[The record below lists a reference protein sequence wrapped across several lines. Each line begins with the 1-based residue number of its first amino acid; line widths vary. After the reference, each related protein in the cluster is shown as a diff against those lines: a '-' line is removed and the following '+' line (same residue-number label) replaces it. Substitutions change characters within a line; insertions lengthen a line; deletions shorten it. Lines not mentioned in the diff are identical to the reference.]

1 MALQSD
7 SPAVKVAR
15 AHVQAW
21 NNHDLDGARAALA
34 NDVHVT
40 VTTTQPGA
48 PAVDTVG
55 VPDYMVGLE
64 AFAQAVTR
72 GSLKEI
78 AAIGD
83 DRNALLLITVE
94 ADFGFGKT
102 TSPGARLYLLD
113 DNDKIT
119 AEHVV
124 FFLGSY
130 GSVVARALARRG
142 PCW

>member
-1 MALQSD
+1 MTVQAD

-15 AHVQAW
+15 AHVGAW
-21 NNHDLDGARAALA
+21 NNHDLDTARAALA
-34 NDVHVT
+34 DDVHVT

-48 PAVDTVG
+48 PSVDTVG
-55 VPDYMVGLE
+55 IPDYMVGLE
-64 AFAQAVTR
+64 AFVKAITR
-72 GSLKEI
+72 GSLKVI
-78 AAIGD
+78 AAVGD

-113 DNDKIT
+113 EHNKIA

-124 FFLGSY
+124 FFLS
-130 GSVVARALARRG
+130 S
-142 PCW
+142 

>member
-1 MALQSD
+1 MAVQTD

-21 NNHDLDGARAALA
+21 NNRDLDTARAALA

-55 VPDYMVGLE
+55 IPDYMVGLE
-64 AFAQAVTR
+64 AFVEAVTP

-83 DRNALLLITVE
+83 DHNALLLITVE

-124 FFLGSY
+124 FFLGS
-130 GSVVARALARRG
+130 
-142 PCW
+142 

>member
-1 MALQSD
+1 MVVQTD
-7 SPAVKVAR
+7 SPAVRVAR

-21 NNHDLDGARAALA
+21 NNHDLDTARAALA
-34 NDVHVT
+34 NDVHAT

-48 PAVDTVG
+48 PAADTVG
-55 VPDYMVGLE
+55 IPDYMIGLE
-64 AFAQAVTR
+64 AFVKAVTR

-102 TSPGARLYLLD
+102 TSPGARLYMLD
-113 DNDKIT
+113 DNDKIV
-119 AEHVV
+119 AEQVV
-124 FFLGSY
+124 FFLAS
-130 GSVVARALARRG
+130 
-142 PCW
+142 

>member
-1 MALQSD
+1 MAIQTD
-7 SPAVKVAR
+7 SPAVEVAR

-21 NNHDLDGARAALA
+21 NHRDLDTARAALA
-34 NDVHVT
+34 NDVHVA

-55 VPDYMVGLE
+55 IPDYMVGLE
-64 AFAQAVTR
+64 AFVKAVTR
-72 GSLKEI
+72 GSLEEI

-113 DNDKIT
+113 ENNKIA
-119 AEHVV
+119 AEQVV
-124 FFLGSY
+124 FFLGS
-130 GSVVARALARRG
+130 
-142 PCW
+142 

>member
-1 MALQSD
+1 MVVQAD
-7 SPAVKVAR
+7 STAVEVAR

-21 NNHDLDGARAALA
+21 NNHDLDTARAALA

-55 VPDYMVGLE
+55 IPDYMVGLE
-64 AFAQAVTR
+64 AFVKAVTR
-72 GSLKEI
+72 GSLEEI

-113 DNDKIT
+113 ENDKIA
-119 AEHVV
+119 AEQVV
-124 FFLGSY
+124 FFLGS
-130 GSVVARALARRG
+130 
-142 PCW
+142 

>member
-1 MALQSD
+1 MVAQTN

-21 NNHDLDGARAALA
+21 NNHDLDTARAALA
-34 NDVHVT
+34 DDVHLT

-48 PAVDTVG
+48 PSVDTVG
-55 VPDYMVGLE
+55 IPDYMVGLE
-64 AFAQAVTR
+64 AFVKAVTH
-72 GSLKEI
+72 GSLEEI

-94 ADFGFGKT
+94 ADFGVGKT
-102 TSPGARLYLLD
+102 TSAGARLYLLD

-119 AEHVV
+119 AEQVV
-124 FFLGSY
+124 FFLAS
-130 GSVVARALARRG
+130 
-142 PCW
+142 

>member
-1 MALQSD
+1 MVLQTD

-15 AHVQAW
+15 AQVQAW
-21 NNHDLDGARAALA
+21 NDHDLETARAALA

-48 PAVDTVG
+48 PTVDTVG
-55 VPDYMVGLE
+55 IPDYMIGLE
-64 AFAQAVTR
+64 AFVKAVTR

-102 TSPGARLYLLD
+102 TSPGARLYMLD
-113 DNDKIT
+113 DNDKIV
-119 AEHVV
+119 AEQVV
-124 FFLGSY
+124 FFLAS
-130 GSVVARALARRG
+130 
-142 PCW
+142 

>member
-1 MALQSD
+1 MTVQSD

-15 AHVQAW
+15 AHTQAW
-21 NNHDLDGARAALA
+21 DVRAMDAARTALA
-34 NDVHVT
+34 DGVHVT
-40 VTTTQPGA
+40 VTSTLPGA
-48 PAVDTVG
+48 PVVDTVG
-55 VPDYMVGLE
+55 VDDYMAGLE
-64 AFAQAVTR
+64 FFVNACTP

-83 DRNALLLITVE
+83 DRNALLLVTVD

-113 DNDKIT
+113 ENDKIT

-124 FFLGSY
+124 FFAS
-130 GSVVARALARRG
+130 S
-142 PCW
+142 